1 VFVRDLMEMP
11 YRYCIP
17 TDNAR
22 LLTAAERTFFDE
34 CDPNGGVHALVY

>member
-1 VFVRDLMEMP
+1 MEMP

-22 LLTAAERTFFDE
+22 LLTAAEHTFFDE
-34 CDPNGGVHALVY
+34 CDPNGGVYAPVH